1 MVTGIGGME
10 IKTKYS
16 IKDLLYIIE
25 EEKYETECVY
35 CNGTGVV
42 KIKGKKFDCPNCDGK
57 GKTETAVKWIVG
69 DAQYPDRISIEVEE
83 GEKPRISYV
92 FKCGDFPRYYDE
104 SDCFPSRAKAQ
115 AECNRRN
122 NEK

>member
-1 MVTGIGGME
+1 MNIE
-10 IKTKYS
+10 TKYPINQELVHIGTVS
-16 IKDLLYIIE
+16 DYKDC
-25 EEKYETECVY
+25 KY

-122 NEK
+122 NEYNIRDNN